1 MPLLECCA
9 IRYFMNEEPDLAIIE
24 EERRVRRQTDVRY
37 ILKCLGVIILLVLI
51 AAVFTPVVLK
61 SPKKPNMTQAVSN
74 SKQIYLAL
82 LDFESDYGT
91 FPDEKTA
98 KKATKL
104 SDFHGAYSNDYL
116 GQLIAGGYTTSEQI
130 FYAYRKRSS
139 KKPDDDISPPSNILE
154 KGECG
159 FAYTMVKDAGSIR
172 GLSTGDNGGI
182 PVLSAIMSDDKGS
195 FDPTAYDHRGVY
207 LRVDGSARQERIQ
220 VSDNKVYISGG
231 KTLFETGNQT
241 VWGNLYKLEPII
253 LLPEH

>member
-1 MPLLECCA
+1 
-9 IRYFMNEEPDLAIIE
+9 MNEEPDLAIIE
-24 EERRVRRQTDVRY
+24 EERRVRKQTDMNF
-37 ILKCLGVIILLVLI
+37 ILKCVGAIILLILI
-51 AAVFTPVVLK
+51 ATFFLRPTVLK
-61 SPKKPNMTQAVSN
+61 SRKSTHMTQSVSN
-74 SKQIYLAL
+74 AKQIYLVL
-82 LDFESDYGT
+82 LDFEQDYGT
-91 FPDEKTA
+91 FPDDKTA

-182 PVLSAIMSDDKGS
+182 PVLSAILTDDKGS
-195 FDPTAYDHRGVY
+195 FDPTAYDNRGLY
-207 LRVDGSARQERIQ
+207 LRVDGSARQERIH
-220 VSDNKVYISGG
+220 VSDNKVHISGG
-231 KTLFETGNQT
+231 KTLFETGSQT